1 MKTALLLLTM
11 SALVLGARANDA
23 HDGDTAA
30 AADREAVHQAVNDY
44 VTAVYEAKP
53 ELIERSVSKELT
65 KFGFYRNAETGE
77 YSKHPMTYDELH
89 ELSKTYKDSGYLSD
103 DPPKA
108 IHVFEV
114 LDKIA
119 NVKLTADWGVD
130 YMQLAK
136 EDGTWKIAQVI
147 WQSPPQ

>member
-11 SALVLGARANDA
+11 SALVLGARAYDP
-23 HDGDTAA
+23 GDDTA
-30 AADREAVHQAVNDY
+30 AADREAVHQAVDDY

-108 IHVFEV
+108 IQVFEV

-136 EDGTWKIAQVI
+136 EDGSWKIAQVI